1 MSAPIVDNPLVTIAV
16 TAFNAEDTI
25 ERAIASALAQS
36 WRPVEILVVDDAST
50 DGTVEL
56 VSSVARKHPEIKL
69 IRHKENQGVGEAR
82 NTLIQAA
89 VGQFVVFFDD
99 DDVSVPHRVCTQ
111 IKRIIAYEHRFA
123 PEGLVVCH
131 SARRQTM
138 PDGGKRIERAMGDRL
153 ALTEPAPSGKR
164 VAERVLT
171 GRPITGGLG
180 ASATCSQAARRS
192 TYQHIGGFDPAF
204 RRSEDTEFCIRAA
217 LAGGHFIGIAEP
229 LVEQTM
235 TLSSEKTL
243 SAEYEAMMSVLDK
256 HQSVFGTA
264 RAHSFARR
272 WLWLKYQLLAGRRV
286 SFAIGLAVLAIKAPL
301 QTVRRFVY
309 ALPMSESRAG
319 VRRLHLHASPAKD
332 TK

>member
-1 MSAPIVDNPLVTIAV
+1 
-16 TAFNAEDTI
+16 
-25 ERAIASALAQS
+25 
-36 WRPVEILVVDDAST
+36 
-50 DGTVEL
+50 
-56 VSSVARKHPEIKL
+56 
-69 IRHKENQGVGEAR
+69 
-82 NTLIQAA
+82 
-89 VGQFVVFFDD
+89 
-99 DDVSVPHRVCTQ
+99 
-111 IKRIIAYEHRFA
+111 
-123 PEGLVVCH
+123 
-131 SARRQTM
+131 
-138 PDGGKRIERAMGDRL
+138 
-153 ALTEPAPSGKR
+153 
-164 VAERVLT
+164 
-171 GRPITGGLG
+171 
-180 ASATCSQAARRS
+180 
-192 TYQHIGGFDPAF
+192 
-204 RRSEDTEFCIRAA
+204 
-217 LAGGHFIGIAEP
+217 
-229 LVEQTM
+229 M